1 MRDRNLALLLTLGT
15 EIQNHKGLRF
25 VANSENYKMYTLSQE
40 VSFFGNTNEL
50 LTKEEW
56 LIHMIN
62 SCYKKDIARKRGI

>member
-1 MRDRNLALLLTLGT
+1 M
-15 EIQNHKGLRF
+15 
-25 VANSENYKMYTLSQE
+25 ANSENYKMYTLSQE

-62 SCYKKDIARKRGI
+62 SCYKKDIARMRRIPQVRVESDLGNVAYECRVFC